1 MRLLTFVHKNEES
14 WGAMTDRGVARLG
27 SASTG
32 RFPDLRA
39 VLDAGAL
46 NEVLAEVGKARQ
58 FIDPVEIS
66 YRPVVPNPRKIL
78 CVGLNYETHRIET
91 GRNRTGFPTIFTRF
105 ADTQCGHTQNLVL
118 PRVSTELDYEGELA
132 VIIGKAG
139 RHIEPDQAMSHVAG
153 YSCYNDASVRD
164 FQRHTSQFTPGKN
177 FPGTAG
183 FGPWLVTQDEIG
195 DVHDLGIRTLLNGE
209 VMQDSSTAMMIFDI
223 PALISYLS
231 SFTELRPGDVIAT
244 GTPGGVG
251 FKRDPQVFL
260 QPGDEIE
267 VEIESVG
274 RLVNGV
280 TAET

>member
-1 MRLLTFVHKNEES
+1 MRLLTFVHKNEEA
-14 WGAMTDRGVARLG
+14 WGAMTDRGVAKLG
-27 SASTG
+27 STNTG

-46 NEVLAEVGKARQ
+46 NEAQAEIGKARQ
-58 FIDPVEIS
+58 FVDPAEIS

-91 GRNRTGFPTIFTRF
+91 GRSTTGSPTIFTRF
-105 ADTQCGHTQNLVL
+105 ADTQCGHMENLVV
-118 PRVSTELDYEGELA
+118 PRVSVELDYEGELA

-139 RHIEPDQAMSHVAG
+139 RHIEPDEAMSHVAG

-177 FPGTAG
+177 FPDTAG
-183 FGPWLVTQDEIG
+183 FGPWLVTHDEIEN
-195 DVHDLGIRTLLNGE
+195 VHDLAIRTVLNGE

-223 PALISYLS
+223 PALICYLS

-260 QPGDEIE
+260 QPGDEIV

-274 RLVNGV
+274 RLINGV
-280 TAET
+280 APET